1 MDERILIV
9 DDEASVGQFLSIMLE
24 REGYKVE
31 AVLSGKE
38 ALEKI
43 AENPPQVV
51 LADLRMPEMDGIELL
66 TRIKE
71 EDPRIAVV
79 IMTAYGSLESAVE
92 AMRKG
97 AFDYVMK
104 PFQIEEIKLVIKRA
118 IEERKLREENLELKR
133 RVKQYE
139 LKEIVGKNEK
149 FQRVLELAKKVA
161 PTDSTVLIRGESGTG
176 KELIAKAIHNM
187 SPRANSPFIA
197 INMAAL
203 PEELLESELFGYTKG
218 AFTGATKNKEGLFK
232 AAEGGTILLDEI
244 SEASPRIQVKI
255 LRALQEKEITPVG
268 STKTIKVDVRI
279 IASTNADLEK
289 MVAEGRFREDLYYR
303 LNVVYIQ
310 LPPLR
315 ERKDDIPLLTSHFL
329 KKYTSLYN
337 LPPKKI
343 SDETMK
349 ILLEYSWPGNV
360 RELENAIER
369 AVILSEGEVIKPADL
384 PEKIRNRFSVKV
396 SDQVNLSGLTLEEL
410 ERRYILQV
418 LDETGWNKNRAAQI
432 LGIDPSTLYRKLQRY
447 GLSKS
452 GSVRK
457 ETTDG

>member
-187 SPRANSPFIA
+187 SPRANNPFIA

-303 LNVVYIQ
+303 LNVVYIH

-315 ERKDDIPLLTSHFL
+315 ERKDDIPLLTNHFL

-369 AVILSEGEVIKPADL
+369 AVILSEGDVIKPADL
-384 PEKIRNRFSVKV
+384 PEKIRDRFSVGGV
-396 SDQVNLSGLTLEEL
+396 SDQVSLSGL
-410 ERRYILQV
+410 
-418 LDETGWNKNRAAQI
+418 
-432 LGIDPSTLYRKLQRY
+432 
-447 GLSKS
+447 
-452 GSVRK
+452 
-457 ETTDG
+457 

>member
-1 MDERILIV
+1 MNEKILIV

-24 REGYKVE
+24 REGYQVD

-43 AENPPQVV
+43 AQDPPHVV

-71 EDPRIAVV
+71 EDPRIAVI

-118 IEERKLREENLELKR
+118 LEERKLREENLELKR

-149 FQRVLELAKKVA
+149 FQKVLELVKKVA

-176 KELIAKAIHNM
+176 KELIARAIHNL
-187 SPRANSPFIA
+187 SPRASNPFIA

-203 PEELLESELFGYTKG
+203 PEELLESELFGYVKG
-218 AFTGATKNKEGLFK
+218 AFTGANKNKDGLFK
-232 AAEGGTILLDEI
+232 AAEGGTLLLDEI

-279 IASTNADLEK
+279 IASTNADLEQ
-289 MVAEGRFREDLYYR
+289 MVKEGKFREDLYYR
-303 LNVVYIQ
+303 LNVVTIEI
-310 LPPLR
+310 PPLR
-315 ERKDDIPLLTSHFL
+315 ERKDDIPLLANHFL
-329 KKYTSLYN
+329 KKYTALYN
-337 LPPKKI
+337 LPMKKI
-343 SDETMK
+343 SDEAMK
-349 ILLEYSWPGNV
+349 ILQEYEWPGNV

-369 AVILSEGEVIKPADL
+369 AIILSDGGVIKPDDL
-384 PEKIRNRFSVKV
+384 PEKIREKTASRISEKSSLV
-396 SDQVNLSGLTLEEL
+396 GLTLEEL
-410 ERRYILQV
+410 EKRYILQV
-418 LDETGWNKNRAAQI
+418 LDETGWNKNKAAQI

-452 GSVRK
+452 RRSQGKGTS
-457 ETTDG
+457 

>member
-31 AVLSGKE
+31 AVLSGKD

-149 FQRVLELAKKVA
+149 FQKVLELAKKVA

-187 SPRANSPFIA
+187 SPRANNPFIA

-289 MVAEGRFREDLYYR
+289 MVAEGKFREDLYYR
-303 LNVVYIQ
+303 LNVVYIH

-315 ERKDDIPLLTSHFL
+315 ERKDDIPLLTNHFL

-369 AVILSEGEVIKPADL
+369 AVILSEGEVIKPVDL
-384 PEKIRNRFSVKV
+384 PEKIRDRFSVGGV
-396 SDQVNLSGLTLEEL
+396 SDQVSLSGLTLEEL
-410 ERRYILQV
+410 EKRYILQV

-452 GSVRK
+452 GNVRK
-457 ETTDG
+457 ESGQ

>member
-187 SPRANSPFIA
+187 SPRANNPFIA

-303 LNVVYIQ
+303 LNVVYIH

-315 ERKDDIPLLTSHFL
+315 ERKDDIPLLTNHFL

-369 AVILSEGEVIKPADL
+369 AVILSEGDVIKPADL
-384 PEKIRNRFSVKV
+384 PEKIRDRFSVGGV
-396 SDQVNLSGLTLEEL
+396 SDQVSLSGLTLEEL

-457 ETTDG
+457 ETGQ

>member
-1 MDERILIV
+1 
-9 DDEASVGQFLSIMLE
+9 
-24 REGYKVE
+24 
-31 AVLSGKE
+31 
-38 ALEKI
+38 
-43 AENPPQVV
+43 
-51 LADLRMPEMDGIELL
+51 
-66 TRIKE
+66 
-71 EDPRIAVV
+71 VV

-187 SPRANSPFIA
+187 SPRANNPFIA

>member
-1 MDERILIV
+1 
-9 DDEASVGQFLSIMLE
+9 
-24 REGYKVE
+24 
-31 AVLSGKE
+31 
-38 ALEKI
+38 
-43 AENPPQVV
+43 
-51 LADLRMPEMDGIELL
+51 
-66 TRIKE
+66 
-71 EDPRIAVV
+71 
-79 IMTAYGSLESAVE
+79 
-92 AMRKG
+92 
-97 AFDYVMK
+97 
-104 PFQIEEIKLVIKRA
+104 
-118 IEERKLREENLELKR
+118 
-133 RVKQYE
+133 
-139 LKEIVGKNEK
+139 
-149 FQRVLELAKKVA
+149 
-161 PTDSTVLIRGESGTG
+161 
-176 KELIAKAIHNM
+176 
-187 SPRANSPFIA
+187 
-197 INMAAL
+197 
-203 PEELLESELFGYTKG
+203 
-218 AFTGATKNKEGLFK
+218 
-232 AAEGGTILLDEI
+232 
-244 SEASPRIQVKI
+244 
-255 LRALQEKEITPVG
+255 
-268 STKTIKVDVRI
+268 VDVRI

>member
-187 SPRANSPFIA
+187 SPRANNPFIA